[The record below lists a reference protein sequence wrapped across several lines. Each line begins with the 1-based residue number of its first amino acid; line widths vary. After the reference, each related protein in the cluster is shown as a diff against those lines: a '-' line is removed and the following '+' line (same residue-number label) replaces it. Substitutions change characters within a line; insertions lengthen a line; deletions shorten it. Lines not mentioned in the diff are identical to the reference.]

1 MEHTFP
7 APCLP
12 PSWAG
17 AEELLCFEEFGV
29 DASDGA
35 PCPDREASEEAG
47 WHHCWKERD
56 LPVGH
61 FQVLTSHTS
70 QDVNSKRASSGS
82 LVPFPCGFPRLAVCV
97 CFPRMVLPP
106 REAAKG
112 ALGRSCLGGALPAP
126 PLSPQAQPSSRRLPR
141 FWVGCS
147 CPWFP

>member
-70 QDVNSKRASSGS
+70 KVHNSQSILLSIQEGLASVMG
-82 LVPFPCGFPRLAVCV
+82 
-97 CFPRMVLPP
+97 
-106 REAAKG
+106 KY
-112 ALGRSCLGGALPAP
+112 
-126 PLSPQAQPSSRRLPR
+126 
-141 FWVGCS
+141 
-147 CPWFP
+147 